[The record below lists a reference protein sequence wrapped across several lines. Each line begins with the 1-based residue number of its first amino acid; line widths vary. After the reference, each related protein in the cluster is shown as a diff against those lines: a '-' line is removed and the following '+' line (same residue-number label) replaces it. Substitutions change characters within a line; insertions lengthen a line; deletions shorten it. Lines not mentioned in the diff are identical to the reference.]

1 MSRTHLKPLR
11 PGLHGPAR
19 STRAG
24 RPARGVSLI
33 FSLITL
39 GVLSLAAV
47 ALIRSVDTGAT
58 ILGNL
63 GFKQDTQMAADEATR
78 LALTWVGPRLNGT
91 TLHSDQ
97 VNNGYWSANVPLLD
111 ATNSNAANNARAVVD
126 WTGGTTCSAYAAGS
140 FNGGCLPSADA
151 KSLTGGNLPSSVAA
165 RYVIL
170 RLCESAGDPK
180 IVGCARPIRAS
191 TSDSGEKDEVRIGQ
205 GQRLTTSTLSEY
217 YRIIVRTQGPRNTV
231 TFTETLVHF

>member
-1 MSRTHLKPLR
+1 MSRPS
-11 PGLHGPAR
+11 PSPAR
-19 STRAG
+19 TCGQPLPLS
-24 RPARGVSLI
+24 PASVARNQGVSLI

-47 ALIRSVDTGAT
+47 ALIRSVDTGAL

-63 GFKQDTQMAADEATR
+63 GFKQDTRLAADEATR
-78 LALTWVGPRLNGT
+78 LALTWIGPRLNGT
-91 TLHSDQ
+91 TLHATDTASA
-97 VNNGYWSANVPLLD
+97 YWAANVPD
-111 ATNSNAANNARAVVD
+111 PTNAEGSNNARAVVD
-126 WTGGTTCSAYAAGS
+126 WTGGTTCSAYTAGS
-140 FNGGCLPSADA
+140 FDGGCLPSADA
-151 KSLTGGNLPSSVAA
+151 KSLAGSNLPGSVAA

-180 IVGCARPIRAS
+180 TVSCARPIRAS

-205 GQRLTTSTLSEY
+205 GQRLVTSAVSEY
-217 YRIIVRTQGPRNTV
+217 YRVIVRTQGPRNTV